1 MAPGCNSDRTPP
13 FPRRSK
19 DRATSMRAA
28 FVTANRRLDPTPN
41 QGLPLPVRLW
51 SSGRNDIGLVE
62 GLPRFLWP
70 TRGEAIRHTTEIVA
84 VIQVF
89 RTEFYGSPYVAILG
103 LELHGLRGGDQSKI
117 VFGVL
122 KIVLGGDRVVAYV
135 CVARQLKVFFRHML
149 RRAANSDVRAVR
161 VIRASQWVGLTTA
174 IFLAAANSVIL
185 TK

>member
-1 MAPGCNSDRTPP
+1 M
-13 FPRRSK
+13 
-19 DRATSMRAA
+19 
-28 FVTANRRLDPTPN
+28 TANRRLDPTPN

-51 SSGRNDIGLVE
+51 SSGRNDIGLVGQ
-62 GLPRFLWP
+62 GLPRLLRP

-89 RTEFYGSPYVAILG
+89 RTGFYGSPRVAILG
-103 LELHGLRGGDQSKI
+103 LELHGLRGGDQSEI

-135 CVARQLKVFFRHML
+135 CVARQLKVSFSHML
-149 RRAANSDVRAVR
+149 RRAANSDVRAAR

-174 IFLAAANSVIL
+174 ICLAVAISVIL